1 MLDITLIILTY
12 NEERHIGRC
21 LERLEALG
29 AARVVVVD
37 CGSTDGTQDIARKGG
52 AEVITHPWPGN
63 QAEQFNWALD
73 NLDITTQWVLRLD
86 ADEYLSD
93 NLIREIQQRLPG
105 LPDNIAGITMRRG
118 RMFQGKRLIHGIAN
132 IILMVRLFR
141 FGKARYEPRIMDEH
155 LTVDGDTVVF
165 DNLFFDDNITPLADF
180 IAKHDNYAAR
190 EAAMMVADEYG
201 IAGLSGDGAGAMA
214 DGVRA
219 KRRNKGLYARMPRYW
234 RALGYFI
241 YRYII
246 RLGFL
251 DGRAGFEWDFF
262 QGLWYRMLV
271 DAKIGEIHRA
281 TAGDPAR
288 VRAYLAAR
296 YGV

>member
-1 MLDITLIILTY
+1 MLDITVIILTY

-21 LERLEALG
+21 LERLGALG

-52 AEVITHPWPGN
+52 AEVVTHPWPGN
-63 QAEQFNWALD
+63 QAAQFNWALE
-73 NLDITTQWVLRLD
+73 NLGIKTQWVLRLD
-86 ADEYLSD
+86 ADEYLTD
-93 NLIREIQQRLPG
+93 DLTEEIKQRLPG
-105 LPDNIAGITMRRG
+105 LPDNVAGVMLRLG
-118 RMFQGKRLIHGIAN
+118 RAFHGRVLHHGIVNN
-132 IILMVRLFR
+132 IRMVRLFR
-141 FGKARYEPRIMDEH
+141 HGRARYEPRIMDEH
-155 LTVDGDTVVF
+155 LHLDGETVEFRHRFVD
-165 DNLFFDDNITPLADF
+165 DNLLPISDF

-201 IAGLSGDGAGAMA
+201 IAGLSGDSAGAMA

-288 VRAYLAAR
+288 VRAYLATR
-296 YGV
+296 FNI

>member
-1 MLDITLIILTY
+1 MLDITVIILTY

-37 CGSTDGTQDIARKGG
+37 CGSTDSTQDISRKGG
-52 AEVITHPWPGN
+52 AEVVTHQWPGN
-63 QAEQFNWALD
+63 QAAQFNWALD

-86 ADEYLSD
+86 ADEYLSPE
-93 NLIREIQQRLPG
+93 LTAEIQQRLPE

-118 RMFQGKRLIHGIAN
+118 RMFQGKRLRHGIAN

-141 FGKARYEPRIMDEH
+141 FGKAHYEPRIMDEH

-201 IAGLSGDGAGAMA
+201 IAGLSGDSAGAMA